1 MRSEFQA
8 PIMRLNLILFK
19 VEGEKQDEVKSEK
32 KKFPETRQKEYGWRE
47 PNELYKKLSGHA
59 RPVQSIHKNLKWPV
73 DGCY

>member
-1 MRSEFQA
+1 MIINLNQFLQA
-8 PIMRLNLILFK
+8 
-19 VEGEKQDEVKSEK
+19 EDEKQGEVKSEK
-32 KKFPETRQKEYGWRE
+32 KKFPQTRQKEYGWRE